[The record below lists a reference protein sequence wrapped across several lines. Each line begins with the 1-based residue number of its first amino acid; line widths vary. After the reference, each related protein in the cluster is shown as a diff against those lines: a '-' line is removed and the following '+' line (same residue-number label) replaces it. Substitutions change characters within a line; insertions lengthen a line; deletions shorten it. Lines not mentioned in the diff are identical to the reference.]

1 MSGQEIITQDGEIIT
16 ETDIGSGSLA
26 IGLAKAEI
34 DQQVA
39 TAKRYPR
46 SIARAQ
52 RAIFELVTI
61 DEESAKECNYALP
74 RGGKPIT
81 GPSIRLAEIIASEY
95 GNNRT
100 GARVVHVDRVE
111 KFVEAEGV
119 YIDLE
124 TNAATTARVRTR
136 IVDRYGKLYSDDMI
150 IVTGNAVCSKAK
162 RNAILAGVPKAVW
175 RKAYEAALAT
185 IKGDIKT
192 LSERRDAMLKAFAA
206 FGVKPE
212 QIFKAIDI
220 GGIDDVG
227 IDEIT
232 LLTGMH
238 AALKSGEE
246 TVESMFGGQTKAE
259 GDKKSTSQKMSDF
272 AKGDTGQEKKKEKP
286 GSEETKKTAEKQTA
300 DKKNNQSKQ
309 EKPAED
315 EGNGEIDPPTTDDIE
330 IARDK
335 GHDAFHNGMPRE
347 TCPREFNNKGREQER
362 DAWLEA
368 FDAAEAEERNAQ

>member
-81 GPSIRLAEIIASEY
+81 GLNPPRRDHRPEY

-100 GARVVHVDRVE
+100 GARVVHVDRAE
-111 KFVEAEGV
+111 KYVEAEGV

-212 QIFKAIDI
+212 QIFTALDI
-220 GGIDDVG
+220 GG
-227 IDEIT
+227 
-232 LLTGMH
+232 
-238 AALKSGEE
+238 
-246 TVESMFGGQTKAE
+246 SM
-259 GDKKSTSQKMSDF
+259 MS
-272 AKGDTGQEKKKEKP
+272 
-286 GSEETKKTAEKQTA
+286 
-300 DKKNNQSKQ
+300 
-309 EKPAED
+309 
-315 EGNGEIDPPTTDDIE
+315 
-330 IARDK
+330 
-335 GHDAFHNGMPRE
+335 
-347 TCPREFNNKGREQER
+347 
-362 DAWLEA
+362 AWTRLPC
-368 FDAAEAEERNAQ
+368 